1 MDYKETLN
9 LPKTR
14 FPMRANLPQ
23 NEPAQVERWRRE
35 NVYEKILE
43 ANQKRDKYILHD
55 GPPYANG
62 NIHLGHALNK
72 ILKDIIVK
80 YKNMTGH
87 LAPYIPGWDCH
98 GLPIELQVEKN
109 IGGAKKKNLSQLE
122 VRRLCKEYAQKYI
135 SIQREEFRR
144 LGVLGDWEN
153 PYRTIDYA
161 YEAAEIREL
170 GKFIAAGSLY
180 RQKKPVYWCASC
192 HTALAEAEVE
202 YEDHTSPSIYV
213 KFPVTNPQ
221 GKFSLAAEGTSFV
234 IWTTTPWTLPANQAI
249 ALHPRFMYRHVKT
262 PAGEVILNQELI
274 ETVMKALGFSPGS
287 YEVTSGAWTGTE
299 LEGVL
304 CRHPWI
310 DREVKIVLGE
320 FVTQDQ
326 GTGCVHI
333 APGHGQEDYE
343 VGQRYGLEVLA
354 PVDATGKFTAE
365 AGDLAGE
372 FVFEADPKIVQKLR
386 ERQALLKEEK
396 LPHSYPHCWRC
407 KKPVIFRATE
417 QWFISMEKSDLRRKA
432 LQAIDRVVWIPPWG
446 RERIRGMLESRPD
459 WCISR
464 QRSWGVPIP
473 VFYCL
478 QCHQA
483 LLSQELCEHIA
494 SIFEKEG
501 SDAWFIRPVAEL
513 VPRNLRCPG
522 CGGKDFS
529 KEEDILDVWFDS
541 GISHAGVVEVD
552 SRLGG
557 RADLYLEGS
566 DQHRGWFH
574 TALLT
579 SVATRGRAPYQSVLT
594 HGFTLD
600 GKGRKMSKSLGNVIA
615 PQEIMKKF
623 GAEILRLWVSAEDY
637 REDVRISDEILN
649 RLVEA
654 YRKLRNTPRFLISN
668 LYDFDAERDAVRPDE
683 LDELDRWILHRTQ
696 KLLARCR
703 EAYESFEFHVVY
715 HALNNFCSVD
725 LSALYL
731 DIVKDRLYCER
742 ADSKERRAAQTTLY
756 RILEVLVHLM
766 APILSFTA
774 EEIWGYMPKRGG
786 APESIFLSNMPAP
799 DDALT
804 GEALV
809 ANWDQVLRVR
819 EEVLKVLEISR
830 KPPED
835 EGILGHIIGH
845 SLDAEIL
852 FFPDMYDSS
861 SKAVLTARSPQTWE
875 DIFIV
880 SKVKVESGQ
889 IPDSFGWDQEDR
901 LAGSIEIIR
910 PNGRE
915 GRMYDSPLLNGPIVV
930 FKAEGQ
936 KCERCWKYS
945 ASVGSETS
953 HPTVCDRCAGVLKTG
968 VAT

>member
-1 MDYKETLN
+1 
-9 LPKTR
+9 
-14 FPMRANLPQ
+14 MRANLPQ
-23 NEPAQVERWRRE
+23 NEPRQVERWEHGRT
-35 NVYEKILE
+35 YFKIID
-43 ANQKRDKYILHD
+43 AAARQGKKKYILHD

-62 NIHLGHALNK
+62 NIHIGHALNK

-80 YKNMTGH
+80 SKSMMGFY
-87 LAPYIPGWDCH
+87 APYVPGWDCH

-109 IGGAKKKNLSQLE
+109 IGRAKKNSLSKPE
-122 VRRLCKEYAQKYI
+122 VRRLCREYAEKYI
-135 SIQREEFRR
+135 SIQREEFKR
-144 LGVLGDWEN
+144 LGVLGDWGN
-153 PYRTIDYA
+153 PYRTIDHR

-170 GKFIAAGSLY
+170 GKFISAGSLH
-180 RQKKPVYWCASC
+180 RQKKPVYWCVSC
-192 HTALAEAEVE
+192 VTALAEAEVE
-202 YEDHTSPSIYV
+202 YEEHTSPSIYV
-213 KFPVTNPQ
+213 KFPVKNPQ
-221 GKFSLAAEGTSFV
+221 GKFSLDPVKGTHFV

-249 ALHPRFMYRHVKT
+249 AVHPRFIYRHVKT
-262 PAGEVILNQELI
+262 PVGELVLSQELI
-274 ETVMKALGFSPGS
+274 QNVMKALGFEPKDF
-287 YEVTSGAWTGTE
+287 EVTAGAWAGSE
-299 LEGVL
+299 LEGIV

-310 DREVKIVLGE
+310 DRKVKVILGE
-320 FVTQDQ
+320 FVTQEQ

-343 VGQRYGLEVLA
+343 VGQRYGLEVSA
-354 PVDATGKFTAE
+354 PVDSEGRFTAE
-365 AGDLAGE
+365 AGDLVGE
-372 FVFEADPKIVQKLR
+372 SVFKADRKIVQNLLDHN
-386 ERQALLKEEK
+386 ALLKEDK
-396 LPHSYPHCWRC
+396 LTHSYPHCWRC

-417 QWFISMEKSDLRRKA
+417 QWFISMEKNDLRRLA
-432 LQAIDRVVWIPPWG
+432 LEAIDQVTWIPPWG

-473 VFYCL
+473 VFYCSR
-478 QCHQA
+478 CHRA
-483 LLSQELCEHIA
+483 LLSRKLCEHVA

-501 SDAWFIRPVAEL
+501 SDAWFLRPAAEL
-513 VPRNLRCPG
+513 APPDLCCPD

-541 GISHAGVVEVD
+541 GVSHAAMVELD

-579 SVATRGRAPYQSVLT
+579 SVATRRRAPYQSVLT

-654 YRKLRNTPRFLISN
+654 YRRLRNTARFLISN
-668 LYDFDAERDAVRPDE
+668 LYDFDPERDVVQPDD

-703 EAYESFEFHVVY
+703 EAYEHFEFHVVY

-731 DIVKDRLYCER
+731 DIVKDRLYCEGT
-742 ADSKERRAAQTTLY
+742 DSKERRSAQTVLY
-756 RILEVLVHLM
+756 RILEALVHLL

-774 EEIWGYMPKRGG
+774 EEIWEHIPKKDGT
-786 APESIFLSNMPAP
+786 PESIFLSPMPVP
-799 DDALT
+799 DP
-804 GEALV
+804 GLV
-809 ANWDQVLRVR
+809 NEELGKKWDQIFKERG
-819 EEVLKVLEISR
+819 EVLKALEGAR
-830 KPPED
+830 NAN
-835 EGILGHIIGH
+835 IIGH
-845 SLDAEIL
+845 SLDAKVEFYLASDSPNCFLGEL
-852 FFPDMYDSS
+852 FRRDKREGADVLIVSQGGWLDGKGPEFLDQSRAARQSGQRNTLVIVDLPDGKRVCVYDS
-861 SKAVLTARSPQTWE
+861 E
-875 DIFIV
+875 
-880 SKVKVESGQ
+880 
-889 IPDSFGWDQEDR
+889 
-901 LAGSIEIIR
+901 
-910 PNGRE
+910 
-915 GRMYDSPLLNGPIVV
+915 LLNCYIVV
-930 FKAEGQ
+930 TKAEADGQ
-936 KCERCWKYS
+936 KCERCWKYDKDVKEP
-945 ASVGSETS
+945 AM
-953 HPTVCDRCAGVLKTG
+953 VCPRCAAVLG
-968 VAT
+968 SGAPA

>member
-1 MDYKETLN
+1 
-9 LPKTR
+9 
-14 FPMRANLPQ
+14 MRANLPQ
-23 NEPAQVERWRRE
+23 NEPLQVAKWERGKT
-35 NVYEKILE
+35 YFQILE
-43 ANQKRDKYILHD
+43 SNASKGKKKYILHD

-62 NIHLGHALNK
+62 NIHIGHALNK

-80 YKNMTGH
+80 SKSMMGFY
-87 LAPYIPGWDCH
+87 APYVPGWDCH
-98 GLPIELQVEKN
+98 GLPIELQVEKS
-109 IGGAKKKNLSQLE
+109 IGRAKKNSLSKPE
-122 VRRLCKEYAQKYI
+122 VRRLCREYAEKYV
-135 SIQREEFRR
+135 SIQREEFKR
-144 LGVLGDWEN
+144 LGVLGDWEK
-153 PYRTIDYA
+153 PYRTIDYS
-161 YEAAEIREL
+161 YEAQEIREL
-170 GKFIAAGSLY
+170 GKFISTGSLF

-192 HTALAEAEVE
+192 VTALAEAEVE
-202 YEDHTSPSIYV
+202 YEEHTSPSIYV
-213 KFPVTNPQ
+213 KFAIKDAK
-221 GKFSLAAEGTSFV
+221 GKFEFRNSNFAMGDAYFV

-249 ALHPRFMYRHVKT
+249 AVHPRFIYRFVKT
-262 PAGEVILNQELI
+262 PAGELILNQELI
-274 ETVMKALGFSPGS
+274 PSLMKTLGFKEGD
-287 YEVTSGAWTGTE
+287 YDVTAEAYTGQE
-299 LEGVL
+299 LEGIV

-310 DREVKIVLGE
+310 DRNVEVILGE

-354 PVDATGKFTAE
+354 PVDSEGRFTAE
-365 AGDLAGE
+365 TGDLAGE
-372 FVFEADPKIVQKLR
+372 SVFKADRKIVQKLLD
-386 ERQALLKEEK
+386 QNALLKEER
-396 LPHSYPHCWRC
+396 LTHSYPHCWRC

-417 QWFISMEKSDLRRKA
+417 QWFISMEKNNLRRRA
-432 LQAIDRVVWIPPWG
+432 LDAIEHVAWIPPWG

-473 VFYCL
+473 VFYCQ

-501 SDAWFIRPVAEL
+501 SDAWFIRPAAEL
-513 VPRNLRCPG
+513 VPYNLRCPG
-522 CGGKDFS
+522 CGGKEFS

-541 GISHAGVVEVD
+541 GVSHAGVVELD

-615 PQEIMKKF
+615 PQEIIKKS
-623 GAEILRLWVSAEDY
+623 GAEILRLWAAAEDY

-654 YRKLRNTPRFLISN
+654 YRKLRNTARFLISN
-668 LYDFDAERDAVRPDE
+668 LYDFEPDKDALTPKD
-683 LDELDRWILHRTQ
+683 LQELDRWILHRTQ

-703 EAYESFEFHVVY
+703 EAYENFEFHVVY

-731 DIVKDRLYCER
+731 DIVKDRLYCEG
-742 ADSKERRAAQTTLY
+742 ADSKERRAAQTALY
-756 RILEVLVHLM
+756 RILETLVHLM
-766 APILSFTA
+766 APVLSFTA
-774 EEIWGYMPKRGG
+774 EEIWEHMPKKMG
-786 APESIFLSNMPAP
+786 APESIFLSAIPLP
-799 DDALT
+799 D
-804 GEALV
+804 EAFIDEGL
-809 ANWDQVLRVR
+809 ATRWDQTFRVR
-819 EEVLKVLEISR
+819 EEVLKVLEECR
-830 KPPED
+830 KPSEGK
-835 EGILGHIIGH
+835 GILGHIIGH

-852 FFPDMYDSS
+852 LDPDRYDSGF
-861 SKAVLTARSPQTWE
+861 KEVFRTHNPQAWE

-880 SKVKVESGQ
+880 SKVKVGPGG
-889 IPDSFGWDQEDR
+889 ILDSFRLVQEER
-901 LAGSIEIIR
+901 SAGSFEIIYA
-910 PNGRE
+910 NGRE
-915 GRMYDSPLLNGPIVV
+915 GRWYESPLLNGAIVV
-930 FKAEGQ
+930 FKAQGQ

-945 ASVGSETS
+945 EDVGMDSN
-953 HPTVCDRCAGVLKTG
+953 HPTVCARCSRVLKSG
-968 VAT
+968 ARA

>member
-109 IGGAKKKNLSQLE
+109 IGRAKKKNLSQLE

-354 PVDATGKFTAE
+354 PVDAAGKFTAE

-386 ERQALLKEEK
+386 ERQALL
-396 LPHSYPHCWRC
+396 
-407 KKPVIFRATE
+407 
-417 QWFISMEKSDLRRKA
+417 
-432 LQAIDRVVWIPPWG
+432 
-446 RERIRGMLESRPD
+446 
-459 WCISR
+459 
-464 QRSWGVPIP
+464 
-473 VFYCL
+473 
-478 QCHQA
+478 
-483 LLSQELCEHIA
+483 SQELCEHVA

-501 SDAWFIRPVAEL
+501 SDAWFIRPAAEL
-513 VPRNLRCPG
+513 VPSDLCCPG
-522 CGGKDFS
+522 CGGKEFS

-541 GISHAGVVEVD
+541 GVSHAGVVELD

-579 SVATRGRAPYQSVLT
+579 SVATRSRAPYQSVLT

-615 PQEIMKKF
+615 PQEIIKKS
-623 GAEILRLWVSAEDY
+623 GAEILRLWAAAEDY

-654 YRKLRNTPRFLISN
+654 YRKLRNTARFLISN
-668 LYDFDAERDAVRPDE
+668 LYDFEPDKDALTPKD
-683 LDELDRWILHRTQ
+683 LQELDRWILHRTQ

-703 EAYESFEFHVVY
+703 EAYGNFEFHVVY

-731 DIVKDRLYCER
+731 DIVKDRLYCEG
-742 ADSKERRAAQTTLY
+742 ADSKERRAAQTALY
-756 RILEVLVHLM
+756 RILETLVHLM
-766 APILSFTA
+766 APVLSFTA
-774 EEIWGYMPKRGG
+774 EEIWEHMPKKMG
-786 APESIFLSNMPAP
+786 APESIFLSAIPLP
-799 DDALT
+799 D
-804 GEALV
+804 EAFIDEGL
-809 ANWDQVLRVR
+809 ATRWDQTFRVR
-819 EEVLKVLEISR
+819 EEVLKVLEECR
-830 KPPED
+830 KPSEG

-845 SLDAEIL
+845 SLDAEIFL
-852 FFPDMYDSS
+852 DPDRYDSGF
-861 SKAVLTARSPQTWE
+861 KEVFRIHNPQAWE

-880 SKVKVESGQ
+880 SKVELGPGG
-889 IPDSFGWDQEDR
+889 IPDSFRSDQDEKFT
-901 LAGSIEIIR
+901 GSFEIIH

-915 GRMYDSPLLNGPIVV
+915 GRKYESPFLNGPILV
-930 FKAEGQ
+930 FKAQGQ

-945 ASVGSETS
+945 EDVGRNSD
-953 HPTVCDRCAGVLKTG
+953 HPTVCARCSSVLMSG
-968 VAT
+968 AFS